1 MRLLIFIPLI
11 FTALLTSCS
20 VQRFI
25 PEDES
30 LYTGAELKLNAD
42 LPKRELKSLQTELD
56 ELIKPEPNR
65 KLFGFR
71 FRLWSHYKGSKEKPG
86 FISRFLK
93 NQFGE
98 EPVYFSQVN
107 PERTSSI
114 LLNRMENKG
123 YFYGDAGTERID
135 KKKFSSLDYTLNFG
149 EAYRLAKME
158 LLDDS
163 LAIMQAIAST
173 MDETLLVKGERFD
186 LDILKNE
193 RTRIEKVLKELGY
206 YNFGADLMIFEAD
219 TNQYEDRSFDLYLRL
234 KSNIPEKAIYPYSI
248 RDITVWPNYSLNTE
262 MEQADTV
269 NVDGI
274 DVIQEGLVFKPE
286 LLVPYVLFR
295 EGAKF
300 DPQKSRL
307 TANRLSAIGN
317 FRYVNIAFDEA
328 DSVLNEDG
336 TLPLDANIL
345 LSPLNKRSLRAE
357 IQGVTKSN
365 SFVGPALIL
374 TFRNLNIF
382 HGGEMFTLSTKV
394 GYETQ
399 IAQGERDRLT
409 SIEFGAQAGITFPR
423 VIFPIPVMNRFQY
436 AIPKTRVS
444 VGYEYQYR
452 SDLYKIN
459 SYNTTFGY
467 FWQVNR
473 HVYHEFNPISIS
485 IFDLR
490 ETTPEFEEILDQN
503 PFLRRSFEQQFIFGM
518 NYTFN
523 YNQLVDAERKHP
535 IFFATTVD
543 LAGNSLR
550 LFNELFD
557 NENPDQVFGLEYAQ
571 YVRMDMDLRYY
582 WRITRETNLVTRLFA
597 GAGIPLGNSLSL
609 PYVKQ
614 YFSGGPSSVRAFRIR
629 ALGPGTFIPEET
641 TTSGFFDQAGDI
653 RFEGNMEL
661 RFPFNKYLKG
671 AVFADAGNVWLY
683 NDNEALPGGKLT
695 GQWPKE
701 LGVGVGYGMRI
712 DIQFFVLRFD
722 LAIPIRKPWL
732 PEDQRWLDSFQIGSG
747 EWRRENMVLNFAIGY
762 PF

>member
-1 MRLLIFIPLI
+1 MRLLIFIALI
-11 FTALLTSCS
+11 FVALLTSCS

-42 LPKRELKSLQTELD
+42 LPKRELKNLQSEL
-56 ELIKPEPNR
+56 EVLIKPEPNR
-65 KLFGFR
+65 KFLGFR
-71 FRLWSHYKGSKEKPG
+71 LRLWSHYMGSKEKPG
-86 FISRFLK
+86 FINRFLK

-107 PERTSSI
+107 QERSSSI
-114 LLNRMENKG
+114 LLNRLENKG
-123 YFYGDAGTERID
+123 YFYGEADIERTD
-135 KKKFSSLDYTLNFG
+135 KKKFSSLDYNLNFG
-149 EAYRLAKME
+149 AAYRLAKLE

-163 LAIMQAIAST
+163 LDIMQAIAST
-173 MDETLLVKGERFD
+173 MDGTLLVKGERFD

-193 RTRIEKVLKELGY
+193 RSRIEKALKESGY
-206 YNFGADLMIFEAD
+206 YNFGEDLMIFEAD

-234 KSNIPEKAIYPYSI
+234 KSNVPEKAIYPYSI
-248 RDITVWPNYSLNTE
+248 RDITVWPNYTLNPE

-274 DVIQEGLVFKPE
+274 EVIQEGLVFKPE

-307 TANRLSAIGN
+307 TSNRLSAIGN

-328 DSVLNEDG
+328 DSIPNEDG
-336 TLPLDANIL
+336 TLPLNANIL
-345 LSPLNKRSLRAE
+345 LSPLSKRSLRAE

-423 VIFPIPVMNRFQY
+423 VIFPIPIMNRFQY

-459 SYNTTFGY
+459 SYNTTYGY

-473 HVYHEFNPISIS
+473 HVYHEFNPTSIS

-523 YNQLVDAERKHP
+523 YNQLVDIERKHP

-550 LFNELFD
+550 LFNELLD
-557 NENPDQVFGLEYAQ
+557 SENPDKVFGLDYAQ

-582 WRITRETNLVTRLFA
+582 WRITRETNLVTRIFA
-597 GAGIPLGNSLSL
+597 GAGIPLGKSLSL

-629 ALGPGTFIPEET
+629 ALGPGTFIPERAN
-641 TTSGFFDQAGDI
+641 TSGFFDQAGDI

-671 AVFADAGNVWLY
+671 AFFADAGNVWLY

-695 GQWPKE
+695 GQWLKE

-732 PEDQRWLDSFQIGSG
+732 PEDQRWLDSFQVGSG

>member
-1 MRLLIFIPLI
+1 MRNLISIGLILMILLG
-11 FTALLTSCS
+11 SCS
-20 VQRFI
+20 VKRFI

-30 LYTGAELKLNAD
+30 LYTGAELKLNVD
-42 LPKRELKSLQTELD
+42 LPKKELKGLQSEL
-56 ELIKPEPNR
+56 EALIKPDPNR
-65 KLFGFR
+65 KFLGSR

-86 FISRFLK
+86 FINRFLK

-107 PERTSSI
+107 PERSISI
-114 LLNRMENKG
+114 LLNRLENKG
-123 YFYGDAGTERID
+123 YFYGIADLERVD
-135 KKKFSSLDYTLNFG
+135 KKKFTSLNYSLNFG
-149 EAYRLAKME
+149 EAYRLAKFE
-158 LLDDS
+158 VLGDS
-163 LAIMQAIAST
+163 LGILQEIKSN
-173 MDETLLVKGERFD
+173 MDKTLLVKGERLD

-193 RTRIEKVLKELGY
+193 RSRIERVLKDKGY
-206 YNFGADLMIFEAD
+206 YNFGADLLIFEAD
-219 TNQYEDRSFDLYLRL
+219 TNQYEDRRFDLYLRL
-234 KSNIPEKAIYPYSI
+234 KSDVPEKAIYPYSI
-248 RDITVWPNYSLNTE
+248 NEITVFPNYVLNSE
-262 MEQADTV
+262 MLNADTV
-269 NVDGI
+269 RVKGV
-274 DVIQEGLVFKPE
+274 DVIQEGVVFKPD
-286 LLVPYVLFR
+286 LLVPYVLFK
-295 EGAKF
+295 EGDKF

-317 FRYVNIAFDEA
+317 FRYVNITFDES
-328 DSVLNEDG
+328 DSLKNEDG
-336 TLPLDANIL
+336 TLPLNANIL
-345 LSPLNKRSLRAE
+345 LSPLNKRSIRAE
-357 IQGVTKSN
+357 IQAVTKSN

-374 TFRNLNIF
+374 TYRNLNIF
-382 HGGEMFTLSTKV
+382 HGGEMFSLSTKV

-399 IAQGERDRLT
+399 IAQGDRERLT
-409 SIEFGAQAGITFPR
+409 SIELGAQAGVTFPR
-423 VIFPIPVMNRFQY
+423 VIFPVPVMNRFQY
-436 AIPKTRVS
+436 AIPKTRIS
-444 VGYEYQYR
+444 IGYEYQYR

-473 HVYHEFNPISIS
+473 HVYHEFNPISHS

-535 IFFATTVD
+535 IFFGTTLD
-543 LAGNSLR
+543 FAGNSLR
-550 LFNELFD
+550 LFNELLD
-557 NENPDQVFGLEYAQ
+557 TDNPDQVFGLEYAQ
-571 YVRMDMDLRYY
+571 YMRMDVDFRYY
-582 WRITRETNLVTRLFA
+582 WRITRETNLVSRIFA
-597 GAGIPLGNSLSL
+597 GAGIPLGKSLSL

-629 ALGPGTFIPEET
+629 ALGPGTFIPEDVN
-641 TTSGFFDQAGDI
+641 TSGFFDQAGDI
-653 RFEGNMEL
+653 RLEGNMEL

-683 NDNEALPGGKLT
+683 NDNEALPGGKFT
-695 GQWPKE
+695 DQWFKE

-712 DIQFFVLRFD
+712 DIQLFVLRFD

-732 PEDQRWLDSFQIGSG
+732 PEDQRWLDSFQLGSRD
-747 EWRRENMVLNFAIGY
+747 WRRENMVLNFAIGY